1 MSMQFFVMSEV
12 ASNLFHENPTVF
24 SKVRLAH
31 LQTLHQPVGASAA
44 TSGLQAIHRCR
55 RSAAK
60 CDMWNTPPTQELR
73 TGRYPKVLSHHPDV
87 LNTAAVL
94 ALPPELGQ
102 TGLTLLTPETVESLL
117 TDRRQ
122 AELVQPFRLALLKL
136 ASQEAARLMA
146 AGEYELALPV
156 ALDAVKQGQALFRP
170 APALQLFP
178 LYLLAAQVR
187 DRRRRARRA
196 AAAFLLWSR
205 ARCWGCER
213 LYAHKEA
220 GEFDDGV
227 CPVYALVTDAL
238 GLLGSRRQTWG

>member
-1 MSMQFFVMSEV
+1 M
-12 ASNLFHENPTVF
+12 
-24 SKVRLAH
+24 
-31 LQTLHQPVGASAA
+31 TLTRELSLYF
-44 TSGLQAIHRCR
+44 TQA
-55 RSAAK
+55 
-60 CDMWNTPPTQELR
+60 LR
-73 TGRYPKVLSHHPDV
+73 TGRYPKLLSHHPDV
-87 LNTAAVL
+87 LHTAAVL

-122 AELVQPFRLALLKL
+122 ADLVQPFRLALLKL

-187 DRRRRARRA
+187 AP
-196 AAAFLLWSR
+196 LL
-205 ARCWGCER
+205 RCDHYG
-213 LYAHKEA
+213 H
-220 GEFDDGV
+220 
-227 CPVYALVTDAL
+227 VTL
-238 GLLGSRRQTWG
+238 HMSQRPPRPMPNL